1 MRYLKTKVYG
11 EIEAFGGGYYVPE
24 RVEKGISWTGPNMD
38 AQKEESGVCHCDL
51 IDTSAL
57 TYGEA
62 EIIDCPK
69 KRGCIVHIQK
79 CSVWLSVEVPY
90 DRESGR
96 DEYGDPIGR
105 WCCRYYSSIMRQSG
119 AD

>member
-1 MRYLKTKVYG
+1 MRYLKTKLHR
-11 EIEAFGGGYYVPE
+11 EIEAFGSGYEMPE
-24 RVEKGISWTGPNMD
+24 RVEKGVGWTGPNMD
-38 AQKEESGVCHCDL
+38 AQKEESGVGHCDL
-51 IDTSAL
+51 VDTSAL

-62 EIIDCPK
+62 EIIQCPK

-90 DRESGR
+90 DREGGR

-105 WCCRYYSSIMRQSG
+105 RCCRYDSRIMW
-119 AD
+119 